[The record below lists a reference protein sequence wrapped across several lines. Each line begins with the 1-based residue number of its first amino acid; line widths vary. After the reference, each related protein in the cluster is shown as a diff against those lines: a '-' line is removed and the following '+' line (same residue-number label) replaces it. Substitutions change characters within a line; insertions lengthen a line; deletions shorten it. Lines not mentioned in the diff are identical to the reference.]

1 LRHPDP
7 DKPKSKASGRFS
19 EESIDRGNEI
29 RLALIA
35 CARAVGCGRRRRLA
49 LHAAHAGRGAR
60 GHIEKLPV
68 KEGER
73 FRRGQLLL
81 QLWNDDLAARESVSR
96 EQFGGAR
103 SRVTGACMMADNA
116 WHEAAGWSIIGVTN
130 MAGILSEKGFTLHP
144 VLVFDAC
151 SGKYSADLLSK
162 DETRFVASMIPC
174 RVAIYQTSTG
184 KVVISRMNSIAM
196 AGMVGGHAGT
206 VIRKSGEEMEQ
217 IVAATLK
224 KLGK

>member
-1 LRHPDP
+1 MRNHVEVQV
-7 DKPKSKASGRFS
+7 KSTAGY
-19 EESIDRGNEI
+19 
-29 RLALIA
+29 
-35 CARAVGCGRRRRLA
+35 
-49 LHAAHAGRGAR
+49 AAMAW
-60 GHIEKLPV
+60 
-68 KEGER
+68 
-73 FRRGQLLL
+73 LLL
-81 QLWNDDLAARESVSR
+81 GMTLFLFGLMAPVHAQAPAKPGAPPQLFLEDTSPKALVPTVDAFK
-96 EQFGGAR
+96 EQ
-103 SRVTGACMMADNA
+103 VK
-116 WHEAAGWSIIGVTN
+116 AAGWSILGVTN
-130 MAGILSEKGFTLHP
+130 MAGILSERGFTLHP

-184 KVVISRMNSIAM
+184 KVVISRMNSVAM

-206 VIRKSGEEMEQ
+206 VIKKSGEEMEQ